1 MFIVTKLIH
10 IKYEYENELLY
21 GLKQYYPSPG
31 TNGCINIEF
40 SHVHR
45 TNDKAEYMIRLL
57 WKTQQDYHTWLSK
70 RPCNFEAQNTRLYTF
85 FQIKCYLC
93 ALTLLFYSLRGAK

>member
-40 SHVHR
+40 SPVHR
-45 TNDKAEYMIRLL
+45 TNDKAEYMIRML
-57 WKTQQDYHTWLSK
+57 WKTQQDYHTWLSQK
-70 RPCNFEAQNTRLYTF
+70 EGNE
-85 FQIKCYLC
+85 
-93 ALTLLFYSLRGAK
+93 TLKHKIQGYILSSKSNATYVH

>member
-1 MFIVTKLIH
+1 MFIFTKLIH

-57 WKTQQDYHTWLSK
+57 WKTQQDYHTWLSQ
-70 RPCNFEAQNTRLYTF
+70 REGHV
-85 FQIKCYLC
+85 
-93 ALTLLFYSLRGAK
+93 TLKHKIQGYILSSKSNATYVH

>member
-10 IKYEYENELLY
+10 IKYGYENELFY

-40 SHVHR
+40 SITYESYILPYHLYDEHV
-45 TNDKAEYMIRLL
+45 
-57 WKTQQDYHTWLSK
+57 KTQQDYHTWLSQK
-70 RPCNFEAQNTRLYTF
+70 EGNE
-85 FQIKCYLC
+85 
-93 ALTLLFYSLRGAK
+93 TLKHKIQGYILSSKSNATYVH

>member
-57 WKTQQDYHTWLSK
+57 WKTQQDYHTWLSQR
-70 RPCNFEAQNTRLYTF
+70 RPCNFKHKIQGYILSSKSNATYVH
-85 FQIKCYLC
+85 
-93 ALTLLFYSLRGAK
+93 

>member
-21 GLKQYYPSPG
+21 GLKQNYPSPG

-45 TNDKAEYMIRLL
+45 TNDKAEYMIRML
-57 WKTQQDYHTWLSK
+57 WKTQQDYHKWFSQREGNETLKHKIQGYILSSK
-70 RPCNFEAQNTRLYTF
+70 SNATYVH
-85 FQIKCYLC
+85 
-93 ALTLLFYSLRGAK
+93 